1 VPTDGGRGRS
11 VRHPRVPA
19 ADWVELDEPA
29 VRTEV
34 RELSAAAGQLGLTQT
49 ELAANLS
56 VGQAAQEARLPRT
69 CVGRSA
75 SYRRF
80 LLEARIAGEE
90 QQQAGEAW
98 VGDTPGGVIG

>member
-34 RELSAAAGQLGLTQT
+34 RELSAA
-49 ELAANLS
+49 AANLS